1 MDTCLNIQSQIQHK
15 PPVKLQIQ
23 SQLDK
28 DSPNQPPKKRGRKRE
43 NWENYVQEA
52 IKKIDE
58 YKQKL

>member
-1 MDTCLNIQSQIQHK
+1 MDSSLNIQSQIQQK